1 MRKIGEGVYMNHL
14 TLTVKNLYS
23 EGNEK
28 LWNVIANLTQHQLMD
43 IIMQLDEVK
52 DYELIQFLYDNLEYC
67 AEV

>member
-1 MRKIGEGVYMNHL
+1 MRKIGEGVYMDHL
-14 TLTVKNLYS
+14 TSTIKNLYS

-28 LWNVIANLTQHQLMD
+28 LWNVISSITQNQLMYV
-43 IIMQLDEVK
+43 IMQLDEVK